1 LRFAL
6 LLGLELLA
14 SDPMLFIQNQAEVLD
29 LAARS
34 PKATAAADV
43 RAELHRLTLTGILK
57 QEKDGVVRTTVFP
70 KKLGLGERHALRGL
84 NLTILSHVL
93 LPQVLER
100 AAGTAWFPPRLTS
113 LKPWRDVMHYEG
125 ETARLTGWTRH
136 HEGRTTAFDA
146 EGRLLPPT
154 PGSKPMAV
162 TYVLDGDGKLTW
174 KAK

>member
-1 LRFAL
+1 
-6 LLGLELLA
+6 
-14 SDPMLFIQNQAEVLD
+14 
-29 LAARS
+29 
-34 PKATAAADV
+34 
-43 RAELHRLTLTGILK
+43 LK

>member
-1 LRFAL
+1 
-6 LLGLELLA
+6 
-14 SDPMLFIQNQAEVLD
+14 
-29 LAARS
+29 
-34 PKATAAADV
+34 
-43 RAELHRLTLTGILK
+43 
-57 QEKDGVVRTTVFP
+57 
-70 KKLGLGERHALRGL
+70 
-84 NLTILSHVL
+84 
-93 LPQVLER
+93 LER